1 MIDAKTHMW
10 YTLSGRYGDL
20 AWNMLEDMQKGKR
33 FNHIKASKHLEY
45 IMNNWPDEE
54 VCRTVRTW
62 LMYSNLDSL
71 KINTLIS
78 TQFHEKYQDFVSKNS
93 PFYTWPKPSK
103 I

>member
-1 MIDAKTHMW
+1 MIDEKTHMW

-20 AWNMLEDMQKGKR
+20 AWLMLEDMEGKK
-33 FNHIKASKHLEY
+33 FSHKKASKHLAY
-45 IMNNWPDEE
+45 IMNNWHDEE

-62 LMYSNLDSL
+62 LKYSNLDSL

-78 TQFHEKYQDFVSKNS
+78 TQFHEKYHDFVSKNG
-93 PFYTWPKPSK
+93 PFDTWPKPFR